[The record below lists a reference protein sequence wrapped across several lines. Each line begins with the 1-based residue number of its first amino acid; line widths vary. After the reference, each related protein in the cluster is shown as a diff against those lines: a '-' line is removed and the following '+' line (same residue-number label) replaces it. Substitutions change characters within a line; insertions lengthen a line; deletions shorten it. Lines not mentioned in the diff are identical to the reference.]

1 MQLLSPRSGAS
12 MPQQRTN
19 VAQFPFPQ
27 MRPNACGRQSA
38 RATQNSKLNLKILR
52 FVGAGLPLKQTG

>member
-1 MQLLSPRSGAS
+1 MQLLSPGSGAS

-19 VAQFPFPQ
+19 SRSFPQ

-52 FVGAGLPLKQTG
+52 FIGAGLPLKQTG